1 MIDAHQHVWQL
12 GRNGHA
18 WPSEADGPIFRDY
31 GLADF
36 RAEAAP
42 FGVIRT
48 VLVQSQPDAR
58 DTDWLLGLAEADDLV
73 AGVVGWADL
82 AAPDAPGRIAHLASR
97 PKLKALRPMVQ
108 DLAADWYDDPALDPA
123 FAAMAGHDLRLDALV
138 RVPHLPSL
146 DRLAARFPRLAI
158 VIDHAAK
165 PRIEAEDGYAEWHA
179 TIAPLAA
186 RANVFCKLSGLLTE
200 CGSAPP
206 EAVEPYAEAILALFG
221 PERTLWGSD
230 WPVLELAGGYGEWLS
245 LAQACVPAAAREDVF
260 GRTAARFYGLE
271 EAR

>member
-18 WPSEADGPIFRDY
+18 WPTEAEGPIFRDY

-36 RAEAAP
+36 RAEALP
-42 FGVIRT
+42 LGVTRA

-58 DTDWLLGLAEADDLV
+58 DTEWLLGLAETDDVV
-73 AGVVGWADL
+73 AGVVGWADV
-82 AAPDAPGRIAHLASR
+82 AAPDAPARIADLASR

-108 DLAADWYDDPALDPA
+108 DLAADWYDDPTIEPA
-123 FAAMAGHDLRLDALV
+123 FAAMAQHGLRLDALV
-138 RVPHLPSL
+138 RVPHLASL
-146 DRLAARFPRLAI
+146 DRLAARLPRLPI

-165 PRIEAEDGYAEWHA
+165 PRIDAQDGYAEWHA
-179 TIAPLAA
+179 AIAPLAA

-200 CGSAPP
+200 CGRAPP
-206 EAVEPYAEAILALFG
+206 EAIEPYARAILALFG

-230 WPVLELAGGYGEWLS
+230 WPVLELADSYGDWLS
-245 LAQACVPAAAREDVF
+245 LAQARVPIAARDDVF
-260 GRTAARFYGLE
+260 GRTATRFYGLE

>member
-18 WPSEADGPIFRDY
+18 WPTEAEGPIFRDY

-36 RAEAAP
+36 RAEALP
-42 FGVIRT
+42 LGVTRT

-82 AAPDAPGRIAHLASR
+82 SAPDAPARIAALAAW

-108 DLAADWYDDPALDPA
+108 DLAADWYDAPALRPA
-123 FAAMAGHDLRLDALV
+123 FAAMVENRLRLDALL
-138 RVPHLPSL
+138 RVPHLASL
-146 DRLAARFPRLAI
+146 DRLAARFPQLPI

-165 PRIEAEDGYAEWHA
+165 PRIDAEDGYAEWHA
-179 TIAPLAA
+179 AIAPLAA
-186 RANVFCKLSGLLTE
+186 RTNVYCKLSGLLTE
-200 CGSAPP
+200 CGRAPP
-206 EAVEPYAEAILALFG
+206 EAIEPYAHAILALFG

-230 WPVLELAGGYGEWLS
+230 WPVLELAGSYPKWLS
-245 LAQACVPAAAREDVF
+245 LAQSCVPAAAHEDVF
-260 GRTAARFYGLE
+260 GGTAARFYGLK
-271 EAR
+271 AA